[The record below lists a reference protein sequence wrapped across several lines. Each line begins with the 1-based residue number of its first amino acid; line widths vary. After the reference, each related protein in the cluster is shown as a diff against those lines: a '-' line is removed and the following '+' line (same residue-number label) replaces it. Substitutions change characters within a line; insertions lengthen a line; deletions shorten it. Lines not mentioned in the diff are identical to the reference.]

1 LTQRLK
7 EKRDYELLQA
17 WMAVFLRCHGNIVVE
32 SEEVRSALREWRAV
46 EGEEVRRLGSLVG
59 FCKGVG
65 GWIGGVV

>member
-1 LTQRLK
+1 
-7 EKRDYELLQA
+7 
-17 WMAVFLRCHGNIVVE
+17 ME
-32 SEEVRSALREWRAV
+32 SEEVRDALREWRAV